1 MRVRIRIAKFPSSNE
16 RRYRNQRA
24 ASVFAVLLQPGA
36 VAAGSMALWRLMSE
50 FGLAAH
56 FAIPSGV
63 FSHWQTWLAL
73 AGAIQYCAIALN
85 RYGNGGG
92 AAAV

>member
-1 MRVRIRIAKFPSSNE
+1 MRVRIRYAKSRPSTE

-36 VAAGSMALWRLMSE
+36 VAAGAMAVWRLMSE
-50 FGLAAH
+50 FGLAAR

-63 FSHWQTWLAL
+63 FSYWQTWLAV
-73 AGAIQYCAIALN
+73 AGVIQYCATALN